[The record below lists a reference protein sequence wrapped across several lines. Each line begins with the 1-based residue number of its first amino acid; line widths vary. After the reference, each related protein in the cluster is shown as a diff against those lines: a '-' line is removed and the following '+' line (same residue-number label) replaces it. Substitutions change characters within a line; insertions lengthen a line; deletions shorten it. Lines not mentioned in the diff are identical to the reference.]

1 MQFGK
6 ATAAIAIAALGVS
19 VVGGCASIEEQYGI
33 GIKTQ
38 VAAAGGAAA
47 GGLIAA
53 AAGAGSAWIATS
65 LFLGALA
72 GGAAGEFLNADD
84 KARMAQSGYEALKSR
99 APDSQ
104 TAWRNPAT
112 GNSGATTIDEWYV
125 NADGVECKRFTQ
137 TITADGKGYEVTGA
151 ACRQADGTWKVV
163 TS

>member
-1 MQFGK
+1 MRFGR
-6 ATAAIAIAALGVS
+6 ATAVIAIAGLGMS
-19 VVGGCASIEEQYGI
+19 IVGGCTSIEEEYGI

-38 VAAAGGAAA
+38 VAAAGGVAA
-47 GGLIAA
+47 GGLIA

-65 LFLGALA
+65 MFLGALA
-72 GGAAGEFLNADD
+72 GGAAGELLNADD
-84 KARMAQSGYEALKSR
+84 KARMAQSGYDALKNR
-99 APDSQ
+99 APDGQ

-125 NADGVECKRFTQ
+125 NADGAECKRFTQ

>member
-6 ATAAIAIAALGVS
+6 ATAAIAIAALGMS
-19 VVGGCASIEEQYGI
+19 IVGGCTSIEEQYGI

-38 VAAAGGAAA
+38 VAAAGGAA

-53 AAGAGSAWIATS
+53 AAGAGSAWIAS
-65 LFLGALA
+65 SVFLGALA
-72 GGAAGEFLNADD
+72 GGAVGELLNADD
-84 KARMAQSGYEALKSR
+84 KARMALSGYEALKNR

-151 ACRQADGTWKVV
+151 ACRQADGTWKIV